1 MTAYIQN
8 KFVNNEEALLHVSDL
23 SMQRGYGVFDFLRT
37 VQAKPLFID
46 AHLDRFFNSATAMH
60 LTVAHS
66 KDDLK
71 TIIAQLIEQSQL
83 KEAGIRLMLTGG
95 YSPDTYHTT
104 TPNLVI
110 TCNPVKTA
118 DDAMFQKGI
127 TAITYEHQRE
137 LPHVKSINY
146 LTAVWLQ
153 PLLKEMGAD
162 DVLYHS
168 SGVISEF
175 PRANVFAV
183 INNTLVSPA
192 RNMLKGITRKQ
203 VLTIASNLLPVE
215 ERDLHLD
222 ELKHS
227 SELFLTSTTRR
238 IMPVLKINDQ
248 TIGNGAPG
256 SITTALY
263 HRFLELEKQAT
274 A

>member
-1 MTAYIQN
+1 MSSFIN
-8 KFVNNEEALLHVSDL
+8 NRFVDKEDAVLHVSDL
-23 SMQRGYGVFDFLRT
+23 SMQRAFALFDFFRT
-37 VQAKPLFID
+37 VNAKPLFMEE
-46 AHLDRFFNSATAMH
+46 HLQRFFNSAAAMH
-60 LTVAHS
+60 LPVAYS
-66 KDDLK
+66 KEELQ
-71 TIIAQLIEQSQL
+71 TIIHQLIQQSQL

-183 INNTLVSPA
+183 IHNTLVTPA
-192 RNMLKGITRKQ
+192 HQMLKGITRKQ
-203 VLTIASNLLPVE
+203 VLAIAGNLLPVE

-263 HRFLELEKQAT
+263 HRFLELEKQAIT
-274 A
+274 